1 MGKTF
6 NVYLKDRGSSGEEWG
21 EGDMYEVG
29 LQIKGL
35 FDEVCRHPDSDFSQS
50 DFWWDPA
57 PGTIL
62 DHELLV
68 YFLPD
73 ASKSVIAA
81 AQSKYKL
88 DKTKSGNTYYYGS
101 SPRITEVYVN
111 PVLKFTDRHILLAK
125 LCFHELMHNK
135 LEPFDVHGKGG
146 GGLATD
152 SQITSSTPLTEANKK
167 LMAKALSKRVRQY
180 KGAL

>member
-29 LQIKGL
+29 LQLKGL
-35 FDEVCRHPDSDFSQS
+35 FDEVCLHPDSAFSQS

-73 ASKSVIAA
+73 A
-81 AQSKYKL
+81 
-88 DKTKSGNTYYYGS
+88 
-101 SPRITEVYVN
+101 
-111 PVLKFTDRHILLAK
+111 
-125 LCFHELMHNK
+125 
-135 LEPFDVHGKGG
+135 
-146 GGLATD
+146 
-152 SQITSSTPLTEANKK
+152 
-167 LMAKALSKRVRQY
+167 LSKRVRQY